1 MDPCLDTFPF
11 PVVIGAIIIIGVVA
25 VALTR
30 LWTRQ
35 LGMRLEEI
43 VELNNKLVPVRNA
56 LATLRDAT
64 SQASMVARE
73 LQTLQRLREEAAST
87 IAELN
92 ALGDRIA
99 VAYNNAVADVE
110 THGTTLVNLCNNLK
124 RAHAQLDEAY
134 LRHLIWYTVYDR
146 EVGRLGTELLT
157 YLNSNNYRVNTKLR
171 DLIIEFFDQRHAQVL
186 NGQSPLSEEVPNGH
200 K

>member
-1 MDPCLDTFPF
+1 
-11 PVVIGAIIIIGVVA
+11 
-25 VALTR
+25 
-30 LWTRQ
+30 
-35 LGMRLEEI
+35 MRLEEI

-73 LQTLQRLREEAAST
+73 LQTLQRLREEASST

-99 VAYNNAVADVE
+99 AAYNNAVADVE
-110 THGTTLVNLCNNLK
+110 THRTTLVNLCTNLK
-124 RAHAQLDEAY
+124 KAHAQLDEAY

-157 YLNSNNYRVNTKLR
+157 YLNSNNYRVNTRLR

-186 NGQSPLSEEVPNGH
+186 NGRSPLSEEVPNGH